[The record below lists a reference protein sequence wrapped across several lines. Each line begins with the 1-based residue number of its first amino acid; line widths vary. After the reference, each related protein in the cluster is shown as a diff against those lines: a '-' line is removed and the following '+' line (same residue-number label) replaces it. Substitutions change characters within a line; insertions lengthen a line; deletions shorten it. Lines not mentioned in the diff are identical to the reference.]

1 MINSSSVK
9 NNGCHLCFI
18 CGYIFAI
25 LILLA
30 GALSYYI
37 FGIIF
42 LIQDY
47 NVSNE
52 CKGSSL
58 WEYVLV
64 SLILSTS
71 YLKYKNDGEENGV
84 DKQIVLLVLLGII
97 NLAISIWGGLELFY
111 KSCDDLNHSNLWI
124 FGVVSFG
131 LQLLNV
137 FICLIVFP
145 IIVCWLIFKEKYD
158 INNTNNNDV
167 KLTINT
173 NV

>member
-1 MINSSSVK
+1 MLNSSSVR
-9 NNGCHLCFI
+9 NNGSDLCCI
-18 CGYIFAI
+18 CLYIFAI
-25 LILLA
+25 LILLGA
-30 GALSYYI
+30 ALSYCI

-71 YLKYKNDGEENGV
+71 YLNYKNDGQENGV
-84 DKQIVLLVLLGII
+84 DKQVVLLVLLGII

-111 KSCDDLNHSNLWI
+111 KSCDDLNDSNLWI
-124 FGVVSFG
+124 FGVVPFG

-137 FICLIVFP
+137 FICIIVFP
-145 IIVCWLIFKEKYD
+145 IIVCCLIFKEND
-158 INNTNNNDV
+158 INNTN

>member
-1 MINSSSVK
+1 MLDSSSVK
-9 NNGCHLCFI
+9 NNGCHLCCI

-52 CKGSSL
+52 CKDSCL

-64 SLILSTS
+64 SLILSTT
-71 YLKYKNDGEENGV
+71 YINYKNDEENGI
-84 DKQIVLLVLLGII
+84 DKNIILLFIIGIF
-97 NLAISIWGGLELFY
+97 NLTISIWGGLELFY
-111 KSCDDLNHSNLWI
+111 RSCDDLNHSNLWI

-131 LQLLNV
+131 LQLLSA
-137 FICLIVFP
+137 LISIIIFP
-145 IIVCWLIFKEKYD
+145 MFVCYLIIRE
-158 INNTNNNDV
+158 NNKSDYINNNDV

>member
-1 MINSSSVK
+1 MLNSSSVK

-18 CGYIFAI
+18 CLYIFAI

-30 GALSYYI
+30 AALSYYI

-84 DKQIVLLVLLGII
+84 DKQVVLLVLLGII

-111 KSCDDLNHSNLWI
+111 KSCDDLDESNLWI
-124 FGVVSFG
+124 FGVASFG

-137 FICLIVFP
+137 FICVIVFP
-145 IIVCWLIFKEKYD
+145 IIVCCLIFKEND

>member
-1 MINSSSVK
+1 MLDSSSVK
-9 NNGCHLCFI
+9 NNGCHLCCI

-52 CKGSSL
+52 CKDSCL

-64 SLILSTS
+64 SLILSTT
-71 YLKYKNDGEENGV
+71 YINYKNDEENGI
-84 DKQIVLLVLLGII
+84 DKHIILLIILGIF
-97 NLAISIWGGLELFY
+97 NLVISIWGGIELFY
-111 KSCDDLNHSNLWI
+111 RSCDDLNDSNLWI
-124 FGVVSFG
+124 FGVISFG
-131 LQLLNV
+131 LQLLSV
-137 FICLIVFP
+137 FICVFVFP
-145 IIVCWLIFKEKYD
+145 MLVCFLVFRE
-158 INNTNNNDV
+158 NNKNDYINNNDV

>member
-1 MINSSSVK
+1 MLNSSSVK
-9 NNGCHLCFI
+9 NNGCDLCCI
-18 CGYIFAI
+18 SLYIVAI

-30 GALSYYI
+30 AALSYYI

-71 YLKYKNDGEENGV
+71 YLKYKNDGEENGL
-84 DKQIVLLVLLGII
+84 DKQLVLLVLLGII

-137 FICLIVFP
+137 FICVIVFP
-145 IIVCWLIFKEKYD
+145 IIVCCLIFKEND

>member
-1 MINSSSVK
+1 MLDSSSVK
-9 NNGCHLCFI
+9 NNGCHLCCI

-52 CKGSSL
+52 CKDSCL

-64 SLILSTS
+64 SLILSTT
-71 YLKYKNDGEENGV
+71 YINYKNDEENGI
-84 DKQIVLLVLLGII
+84 DKNIILLFIIGIF
-97 NLAISIWGGLELFY
+97 NLTISIWGGLELFY
-111 KSCDDLNHSNLWI
+111 KSCDDLNDSNLWI

>member
-1 MINSSSVK
+1 MLDSSSLK
-9 NNGCHLCFI
+9 NNGCHLCCI
-18 CGYIFAI
+18 CTYIFAI
-25 LILLA
+25 LALLA
-30 GALSYYI
+30 CALSYYI

-111 KSCDDLNHSNLWI
+111 KSCDDLNDSNLWI

-145 IIVCWLIFKEKYD
+145 IIVCWLIFKEND
-158 INNTNNNDV
+158 INNTNDNDV

>member
-1 MINSSSVK
+1 MLSSSSVK

-18 CGYIFAI
+18 CGYIFAM

-30 GALSYYI
+30 AVLSYCI

-47 NVSNE
+47 NLSNE
-52 CKGSSL
+52 CKDSSL

-64 SLILSTS
+64 SLILSTT
-71 YLKYKNDGEENGV
+71 YINYKNNNDEDGL
-84 DKQIVLLVLLGII
+84 DKQILLLVVIGIF
-97 NLAISIWGGLELFY
+97 NLAISIWGGVELFY
-111 KSCDDLNHSNLWI
+111 KSCDDLNYSNLWI
-124 FGVVSFG
+124 FGVASFG

-137 FICLIVFP
+137 FIS
-145 IIVCWLIFKEKYD
+145 IIVCPIILCCLIFKEND
-158 INNTNNNDV
+158 INNNTSKDDV

>member
-52 CKGSSL
+52 CKDSSL

-84 DKQIVLLVLLGII
+84 DKQVVLLVLLGII

-111 KSCDDLNHSNLWI
+111 KSCDDLNDSNLWI
-124 FGVVSFG
+124 FGVISFG

-137 FICLIVFP
+137 FICVIVFP
-145 IIVCWLIFKEKYD
+145 IIVCCLIFKEND

>member
-1 MINSSSVK
+1 MLDSSSVK
-9 NNGCHLCFI
+9 NNGCHLCCI

-52 CKGSSL
+52 CKDSCL

-64 SLILSTS
+64 SLILSTT
-71 YLKYKNDGEENGV
+71 YINYKNDEENGI
-84 DKQIVLLVLLGII
+84 DKHIILLIILGIF
-97 NLAISIWGGLELFY
+97 NLVISIWGGIELFY
-111 KSCDDLNHSNLWI
+111 RSCDDLSNSNLWI
-124 FGVVSFG
+124 FGIISFG
-131 LQLLNV
+131 LQLLSV
-137 FICLIVFP
+137 FICVFVFP
-145 IIVCWLIFKEKYD
+145 MFVCFLVFRE
-158 INNTNNNDV
+158 NNKSDYINNNDV